1 MKFVY
6 LKKKK
11 KKEPEQDDGIYP
23 QFMHREPPSSL
34 QPVPP
39 TPLLYSPGSAWPHGQ
54 SLPHRGVGSG
64 VNGRGRE
71 TTASPVRP
79 VRNHLLP
86 CRDVNKPPLP
96 PKAPGTLCLPSALPI
111 HTAHAEPP
119 QHRPSPAE
127 RGAMPTAAALL
138 GGLSAGLPRPFSPLI
153 FLNQCSRATKIIG
166 AREPEEEVC
175 FSFFF

>member
-1 MKFVY
+1 
-6 LKKKK
+6 
-11 KKEPEQDDGIYP
+11 
-23 QFMHREPPSSL
+23 MHREPPSSL

-39 TPLLYSPGSAWPHGQ
+39 TPLLYSPGSARPHGQ

-71 TTASPVRP
+71 TTAPPVRP

-127 RGAMPTAAALL
+127 RGAMPMAAALL
-138 GGLSAGLPRPFSPLI
+138 GGLSAGLPRHFSPPDFPESVLKSH
-153 FLNQCSRATKIIG
+153 QDHRGEG
-166 AREPEEEVC
+166 ARGRGL
-175 FSFFF
+175 FFFFFLMDDFFFF